1 MDIYSRRAIYMNEI
15 ETKMIGTNLKIA
27 IVAGRFNDFITSRLV
42 EGAEGTLISH
52 DVKSDDIDLVYVP
65 GAFEIPLA
73 AKTLAE
79 SGKYDA
85 VIGLGCVIRGSTT
98 HYDYVCNEA
107 AKGISQA
114 GLTTGVPVM
123 FGIITTEN
131 IEQAIERA
139 GTKAGNKG
147 SDAAAGGQIKRD

>member
-1 MDIYSRRAIYMNEI
+1 MNEI

-85 VIGLGCVIRGSTT
+85 VIGLGCGIRGSTT
-98 HYDYVCNEA
+98 HDDYVCNEA

-114 GLTTGVPVM
+114 GRTTGVPVM
-123 FGIITTEN
+123 FGISLQKTSN
-131 IEQAIERA
+131 RRLSAPAQKQA
-139 GTKAGNKG
+139 TKVQMPQPAPSKW
-147 SDAAAGGQIKRD
+147 QT